1 VKRKVSELATVQLGY
16 QHREKI
22 EPASVGTYQV
32 IQAKDVVTEGRFSE
46 YLVSS
51 VGVWTGSL
59 YMVTPKG
66 PAWKYQVEPGD
77 VLFAARGS
85 RNFGIAVDPRWIQPF
100 PISFENILA
109 ASHFYILKPNTNR
122 VVPDY
127 LAWCINQPGTQKLLQ
142 SMATGS
148 HMKMIPKSR
157 FEELLVDMPP
167 IETQHKIITLHFLA
181 EQERKLVNQIS
192 EKRSQIVQA
201 VCHNVASRMDDGT
214 TENQL

>member
-22 EPASVGTYQV
+22 EPASVGTHRV

-46 YLVSS
+46 FLLSS
-51 VGVWTGSL
+51 VGIWTGSL

-85 RNFGIAVDPRWIQPF
+85 RNYGIAVEPRWIQPF
-100 PISFENILA
+100 PDSFESILA
-109 ASHFYILKPNTNR
+109 ASHFYILKPSVSR
-122 VVPDY
+122 VIPDY
-127 LAWCINQPGTQKLLQ
+127 LAWCINQPETQKLLQ

-148 HMKMIPKSR
+148 HMKMIPKSV
-157 FEELLVDMPP
+157 FEEVLLDVPP
-167 IETQHKIITLHFLA
+167 IETQHKIVTLHFLA
-181 EQERKLVNQIS
+181 ERERKLVNQIA
-192 EKRSQIVQA
+192 ERRSLIVQT
-201 VCHNVASRMDDGT
+201 VCQNAARGLPQRT
-214 TENQL
+214 TEN